1 MNASKWIKSDNEAQ
15 SKGEEVRGLDG
26 IFINP
31 SIKGQ
36 RIKPGQIHPT
46 YESRVVQMVHQEG
59 FSFLDFG
66 TMVHKSLL
74 EDGFYGMKGIYTYCV
89 IFTNLTEE
97 ALKL

>member
-1 MNASKWIKSDNEAQ
+1 MNASKWIKSD
-15 SKGEEVRGLDG
+15 RGSVIRGSDG

-46 YESRVVQMVHQEG
+46 DESSVVQMVHQEG

-66 TMVHKSLL
+66 EMVHKSLL
-74 EDGFYGMKGIYTYCV
+74 EGGFYGIKGVYTYCM
-89 IFTNLTEE
+89 IFTSLTEE
-97 ALKL
+97 SLQL

>member
-15 SKGEEVRGLDG
+15 SKGEEVRGSDG

-46 YESRVVQMVHQEG
+46 DESRVVQMVHQEG

-66 TMVHKSLL
+66 KMLHKSLL
-74 EDGFYGMKGIYTYCV
+74 EGGFYGMKGVYTYCMT
-89 IFTNLTEE
+89 FTSFTEE
-97 ALKL
+97 ALQL